1 MGKLDVSGIEGFD
14 AMSAEQKVEALMGL
28 DVPDAVD
35 MSGYIDKK
43 KFDKLSSELADA
55 KRKLNETQANGAN
68 EKSESE
74 RAIAELQEKYDA
86 LMKESTIDKYT
97 AQYKAMQGFDDKLA
111 RATAEALFA
120 GDMKT
125 VFDNQ
130 KKANEAYAKQ
140 LKADAMKNMT
150 PPAGGSGEEQPE
162 SDAIRLAKEL
172 GQKKAQAAK
181 TSDDIMKQ
189 FMRGG
194 RLS

>member
-150 PPAGGSGEEQPE
+150 PLACGSGEEQPE

>member
-150 PPAGGSGEEQPE
+150 QPAGGSAGEPPE
-162 SDAIRLAKEL
+162 SEAIRLAKEL
-172 GQKKAQAAK
+172 GQKKAQATK